1 MSALTPAEAS
11 DRFRQA
17 PDRHIETGGGA
28 VAYYKIGTGPDV
40 VFSHG
45 WPVSGA
51 TWRTLLP
58 YLAPHVTCHVID
70 HLGTGQS
77 RFDRS
82 THIGLASHVQALRD
96 VVDELGL
103 TDFGVV
109 GHDSGGMIARE
120 AFAGDD
126 RVRGWGLVAT
136 EQPPK
141 PSWRFNSFIR
151 LRVVPGFPKIVAWAF
166 RRKRL
171 RRNMFIGG
179 DLFADKGLIGGE
191 FEEFFLRPLS
201 DDPDRQWASGQFAD
215 HFDLKKFGE
224 LEGFHRKMTQPVAL
238 VWGEKDPFFPVE
250 RTRAMMPQFAGEVS
264 LEVVPDAKLFVHE
277 EFPEPSAR
285 ALLTAIG

>member
-1 MSALTPAEAS
+1 MSELTQARAS
-11 DRFRQA
+11 DIFRAA
-17 PDRHIETGGGA
+17 PDRYIETGGGA
-28 VAYYKIGTGPDV
+28 VAYYTVGTGPDV
-40 VFSHG
+40 LFSHG

-58 YLAPHVTCHVID
+58 YLAPHVTCHIID

-82 THIGLASHVQALRD
+82 THIGLDSHVQALRD

-120 AFAGDD
+120 AFAGDE

-141 PSWRFNSFIR
+141 PSWRFNAFIR

-179 DLFADKGLIGGE
+179 DLFADKALIGGE

-201 DDPDRQWASGQFAD
+201 DDPDRQWASGQFAS

-224 LEGFHRKMTQPVAL
+224 LEGFHRKMTQPVSL

-250 RTRAMMPQFAGEVS
+250 RTRAMMSQFSGEVT
-264 LEVVPDAKLFVHE
+264 LVVVPDAKLFVHE
-277 EFPEPSAR
+277 EFPEPSAV
-285 ALLTAIG
+285 ALLRGIA